1 MVLEI
6 SPESGRF
13 RYCSSCVFSECGG
26 SGNKCLIAAAVKLS
40 FSRQD
45 LAMLNTKQFKR
56 NLTIIEQVD
65 FNGYS
70 EFD

>member
-6 SPESGRF
+6 SPKSGRF
-13 RYCSSCVFSECGG
+13 RYCSSCVFSEYGG
-26 SGNKCLIAAAVKLS
+26 SGYDCLIAVKLS

-45 LAMLNTKQFKR
+45 LAILNTKQFKR